1 LGKVRKELEMI
12 ERRKSKRT
20 KNNRNNKREG
30 KRNWTRRFGTQE
42 VDKRRR

>member
-20 KNNRNNKREG
+20 KNNRNNKRKE
-30 KRNWTRRFGTQE
+30 KRNWTRRFRTQE
-42 VDKRRR
+42 IDKRRR

>member
-20 KNNRNNKREG
+20 KNNRNNKRERR
-30 KRNWTRRFGTQE
+30 RNWTRRFGTQK
-42 VDKRRR
+42 VDKRR